1 MTNQVDDPLRPLA
14 DILKADDRQGNL
26 PYRLEDVHAMLSAMT
41 LHAQVPEGVGQLF
54 ETAKNI
60 RLYTYFVYRFH
71 QVAEM
76 AAYQTL
82 EMSLLLRWKKEHPEV
97 AEDEGRKLPTLGR
110 LLQEAAARQW
120 IWNEGFSG
128 RRWRAERIILD
139 ERGAEAMRT
148 HVAGSTEPLYF
159 SDPTPEEVEAR
170 MKAVDVVSALVK
182 SVPQMRNTLAHGST
196 KLVPMSDYVLQDV
209 CDAVNMIFQSPDER
223 AIHFRS

>member
-26 PYRLEDVHAMLSAMT
+26 PFRLEDVHAMLSAMT
-41 LHAQVPEGVGQLF
+41 LHAQVPDGVRQLF

-82 EMSLLLRWKKEHPEV
+82 EMSLLLRWRSEHPEV
-97 AEDEGRKLPTLGR
+97 AGEECRRLPTLGQ
-110 LLQEAAARQW
+110 LLQEAGARQW
-120 IWNEGFSG
+120 IWNGGFSG

-139 ERGAEAMRT
+139 ERGVEAMRA
-148 HVAGSTEPLYF
+148 HMAGSTDPIQF
-159 SDPTPEEVEAR
+159 NDPTPEEVEAR
-170 MKAVDVVSALVK
+170 MVTVDVVSALVK
-182 SVPQMRNTLAHGST
+182 SVPKMRNTLAHGST

-209 CDAVNMIFQSPDER
+209 CDAVNMIFQSTARDR
-223 AIHFRS
+223 G